1 MREFAQAQ
9 IIYKKMDSK
18 EKEEFLQ
25 NVTESL
31 MFEEPDVLETI
42 VSYWGRIDKNLEK
55 LLRKNL
61 RF

>member
-31 MFEEPDVLETI
+31 MFEEPDVRETI

>member
-9 IIYKKMDSK
+9 LIYKKMDSK

-31 MFEEPDVLETI
+31 MFEEPDVRETI